1 MINVTDLFPQ
11 INCNWQK
18 YHSITIKFV
27 LQRFLPLVCTYYI
40 DLHNKYQY
48 SLYSSNGFAML
59 TQINAV
65 NFTCVCQKYQQLQRF
80 AKCIYDNDNSLT
92 LQIYFICFNNFKI
105 NILLQAYSLIV
116 HKCDTAFFV
125 QVKESDIHINQTAAL
140 LYSKYEL
147 YPPRLD
153 FETSLDPYCSEST
166 QLTCTIRIT
175 GFQCTDLIRNE
186 LISFTITA
194 EPIQLKSPSLR
205 YQRTSSLINQY
216 SSLTYQQK
224 QTIVDRQVFLEL
236 SKHIINWKTVGQHL
250 GLEDA
255 VLYNI
260 SVRDP
265 SPGKYE
271 YQYQVLL
278 EWERHKELTTCADIA
293 KALIEA
299 EEMEALDFLIQYIN
313 NSSSNQQDSNQKLC
327 IEYLVQDSGTAT
339 IDD

>member
-1 MINVTDLFPQ
+1 M
-11 INCNWQK
+11 
-18 YHSITIKFV
+18 
-27 LQRFLPLVCTYYI
+27 
-40 DLHNKYQY
+40 
-48 SLYSSNGFAML
+48 
-59 TQINAV
+59 
-65 NFTCVCQKYQQLQRF
+65 
-80 AKCIYDNDNSLT
+80 
-92 LQIYFICFNNFKI
+92 
-105 NILLQAYSLIV
+105 

-140 LYSKYEL
+140 LYSKHEL

-194 EPIQLKSPSLR
+194 EPIHLKSPSLR

-216 SSLTYQQK
+216 SSLRYQQK
-224 QTIVDRQVFLEL
+224 QTIIDRQVFLEL
-236 SKHIINWKTVGQHL
+236 SKHIINWKTVGQQL

-265 SPGKYE
+265 SPGIYE

-313 NSSSNQQDSNQKLC
+313 NSSSNQQDSN
-327 IEYLVQDSGTAT
+327 
-339 IDD
+339 